1 MVRPRLS
8 IAGDATP
15 LSRDDLIRLIYAG
28 PLEPVPW
35 QGFLSALAAYLGC
48 RNAGLV
54 LRLSREGM
62 PPIAIWG
69 RPVGVSDVEARRLQ
83 SVHAAIGHLDPLRN
97 VLDRP
102 GAIRS
107 LDEILTREELADNR
121 FYREILAPYGFERM
135 LGMYVSEPDGWE
147 CNLGVVDGIDR
158 PDFGEDART
167 LLRGLASHV
176 EQSLAIFAR
185 LRREETEVK
194 ALIETLDRL
203 TIATFILGADGRVLR
218 RNDAARRLTGMRDVV
233 CEREDRLFLVD
244 RAANAE
250 LQEILSSIPTHRQPG
265 RADPPFVQA
274 MRVETAGE
282 RHCGLLVRSIEPS
295 SLHGGGTVPTAV
307 VYVSTGRA
315 TQPLERLV
323 MQLFDL
329 TPSEAH
335 LATLLATGFSLA
347 DAAAKLGLTENTVRT
362 YGKTILNKVGVGRQ
376 ADLVA
381 LILRSVAVLG

>member
-1 MVRPRLS
+1 M
-8 IAGDATP
+8 AGPALLPTGAAAPVNRDA
-15 LSRDDLIRLIYAG
+15 LLRLIYAG
-28 PLEPVPW
+28 PLEPMPW
-35 QGFLSALAAYLGC
+35 QGFLGALAAHLDC

-69 RPVGVSDVEARRLQ
+69 RPVGVSDGEARRLQ
-83 SVHAAIGHLDPLRN
+83 AVHAEIGHLDPLRN
-97 VLDRP
+97 MLDRP

-107 LDEILTREELADNR
+107 LDEILTREQLAENR

-135 LGMYVSEPDGWE
+135 LGMYVCEPGGWE
-147 CNLGVVDGIDR
+147 CNVGVVDGMHR
-158 PDFGEDART
+158 PDFGEDARD
-167 LLRGLASHV
+167 LLRGLAPHI

-203 TIATFILGADGRVLR
+203 TIATFILGADGRILR
-218 RNDAARRLTGMRDVV
+218 RNDAARRLTDVRDIVG
-233 CEREDRLFLVD
+233 EREERLFLTD

-250 LQEILSSIPTHRQPG
+250 LQEILAAVPAQRGAG
-265 RADPPFVQA
+265 RPQPPFVQA
-274 MRVETAGE
+274 MRVETSGA

-295 SLHGGGTVPTAV
+295 SLQGGGTVPTAV

-362 YGKTILNKVGVGRQ
+362 YCKTILNKVGVGRQ